1 MRDCLSAVW
10 AALLKEVW
18 ETLAALPAS
27 ARQLRATWTAAYV
40 ATVLST
46 LLSALLHL
54 RLLLVTDNLTGH
66 AKPD

>member
-1 MRDCLSAVW
+1 
-10 AALLKEVW
+10 
-18 ETLAALPAS
+18 
-27 ARQLRATWTAAYV
+27 
-40 ATVLST
+40 VLST